1 MRWLRIVSAA
11 LAVAVVL
18 AGCSFASKEQREAEK
33 ITKAVIANDMT
44 PVIGDFT
51 PLAQTKVTRVAV
63 AELSD
68 ELNSQGAFHGLK
80 PTKEKCPPAFSCFI
94 ATYDKATYFER
105 IRLSS
110 DGKVASWWTHN
121 TQ

>member
-1 MRWLRIVSAA
+1 MKSVRVISA
-11 LAVAVVL
+11 AVAVAVIL
-18 AGCSFASKEQREAEK
+18 AGCSFASKEQREAEN
-33 ITKAVIANDMT
+33 ITKAVIANNMT

-51 PLAQTKVTRVAV
+51 PLAQTKITRVAV

-80 PTKEKCPPAFSCFI
+80 PTTKKCPPAFTCFI